1 MNTKS
6 INRTII
12 SKKLMLGDY
21 VNINDGFYPLVAKV
35 SGVGGWTTVDNETVP
50 AIEYVIPSSSISVV
64 CAISKVSPI
73 SVNADFLE
81 KNGFAYNETTEKYI
95 YRHKDHSFDIMIEY
109 SLSSHL
115 LAVEKVSFPLQSFN
129 VEKIYK
135 KCEHLHVLQQT
146 LRLLDIP
153 VLIRP

>member
-1 MNTKS
+1 MEFVGRNDE
-6 INRTII
+6 INELRRIRAFSRTNARFTVITGRRRVGKTQLI
-12 SKKLMLGDY
+12 QKALTDEPCIYL
-21 VNINDGFYPLVAKV
+21 LVTRR
-35 SGVGGWTTVDNETVP
+35 SEMDQ
-50 AIEYVIPSSSISVV
+50 
-64 CAISKVSPI
+64 C
-73 SVNADFLE
+73 ADFLE